1 MNLWLYILRRV
12 GAMVPTLFGISLV
25 SFLLI
30 NAAPGGPIE
39 QRLSQLRFA
48 QGASGSSSASANGS
62 GNDSAVTKEVIEA
75 LKRQYGFD
83 KPVHIRYLIWVKRMM
98 TFDFGESFTYHRP
111 VWDLIKSK
119 FPVSLMLGLV
129 SFMLGYLISIPLG
142 IFKAVKRGSI
152 FDVASSA
159 LIFILYSVPAFML
172 AILMVVSMG
181 PGGLNWFPIQGL
193 ASENYESLDLMGK
206 IVDRIRHAVMPLL
219 AYTIGGYATLTIL
232 MKNSLIEELGKD
244 YVRTAR
250 AKGLTERLVI
260 GRHAFRNA
268 LMPIATGLGSVLSV
282 FLAGSLLLE
291 TIFNLDGIGLLGY
304 QSVLSRDFNVIM
316 GIAMLSSFAALF
328 GNLLSDITYVL
339 IDPRIDFSAAV
350 E

>member
-1 MNLWLYILRRV
+1 
-12 GAMVPTLFGISLV
+12 
-25 SFLLI
+25 
-30 NAAPGGPIE
+30 
-39 QRLSQLRFA
+39 
-48 QGASGSSSASANGS
+48 
-62 GNDSAVTKEVIEA
+62 
-75 LKRQYGFD
+75 
-83 KPVHIRYLIWVKRMM
+83 
-98 TFDFGESFTYHRP
+98 
-111 VWDLIKSK
+111 
-119 FPVSLMLGLV
+119 
-129 SFMLGYLISIPLG
+129 LISIPLG
-142 IFKAVKRGSI
+142 IFKAVKRGSV

-181 PGGLNWFPIQGL
+181 PGGLDWFPIQGL

-268 LMPIATGLGSVLSV
+268 LMPSATGLGSVLSV

-339 IDPRIDFSAAV
+339 IDPRIDFSAAA